1 MAAYIVATV
10 RILDPERFRQYGVK
24 LGDLSARHGGEPL
37 LRGQVQAFLEGEGA
51 AGERVVVTRF
61 VNAAAARGYIDSP
74 EYQAA
79 QAVRADA
86 AEVVM
91 RLVVD

>member
-1 MAAYIVATV
+1 MAAYIVAIV
-10 RILDPERFRQYGVK
+10 RILDPERFKAYGAS

-37 LRGQVQAFLEGEGA
+37 VRGQVLAFLEGEGA

-61 VNAAAARGYIDSP
+61 TDAAAARGYIESA

-79 QAVRADA
+79 HGLRAGA

>member
-10 RILDPERFRQYGVK
+10 RIFDAERFKAYGAK
-24 LGDLSARHGGEPL
+24 LGDLSARHGGEAL
-37 LRGQVQAFLEGEGA
+37 VRGQVQDFLEGDGP

-61 VNAAAARGYIDSP
+61 ADAASARGYIASA

-79 QAVRADA
+79 HSLRVGAAD
-86 AEVVM
+86 VVM

>member
-10 RILDPERFRQYGVK
+10 RILDQERFREYGAK

-51 AGERVVVTRF
+51 VGERVVVTRF
-61 VNAAAARGYIDSP
+61 ADAAAAQGYIASA
-74 EYQAA
+74 EYRAA
-79 QAVRADA
+79 QAVRAGA
-86 AEVVM
+86 ADVVM
-91 RLVVD
+91 RLVID